1 MQLER
6 QPRGDGGDAG
16 CVRADADRVVPG
28 DHVISDT
35 SDPMQAVAATLHN
48 ALIVANVSL
57 PFLECDEIR
66 NLLRE
71 AEHL

>member
-1 MQLER
+1 
-6 QPRGDGGDAG
+6 
-16 CVRADADRVVPG
+16 
-28 DHVISDT
+28 
-35 SDPMQAVAATLHN
+35 MQAVAATLHN